1 MKPGIINGIILTMAI
16 LLWMVLLTFHLM
28 QQVVSVFPED
38 KAGIL
43 VGGFWFKVSLVG
55 FLLTNTLFI
64 SRIFANIEKLHVTT
78 LLWRLFMIG
87 MIGITVIMVITFA
100 NKITESLVIHKY
112 LGPVFFGLGLYALLI
127 FFLSAV
133 FIFRRFIL
141 YPRTRRKMIFWRLF
155 LGFLY
160 LSLLFP
166 FEWRG
171 ISVGVYVVLSY
182 IPISIITLILS
193 GNVRW
198 IAYLNFNQ
206 KLRALGLFGLIM
218 IVIITY
224 LVAARRLPIQLGV
237 TSNDYLNT
245 QFFQYIILFSVIYST
260 FSILVLFFNLPTSSI
275 FEMQSFEIA
284 SFSKI
289 NQSIQSNL
297 DHADIMNTLLDA
309 SIMAANAKAGWIEMI
324 SEDSGVPEVRICK
337 TISVKETQ
345 IIHQPVDLT
354 QKILQDRKYLLVRN
368 TRRRRSFGNP
378 SGNTESRYRCLLGVP
393 IISNSQAYGVIY
405 VVNDLVN
412 SFEDVTVQSLVSF
425 AEQAGIALENAKLV
439 RNSIELER
447 YQEQLKIAKEV
458 QNQLLPRNLPFSE
471 AVEFIA
477 MSENAQEVGGDYFDV
492 IQSKEHI
499 YKVAIGDVSGKGT
512 TAAFYMAE
520 TKGIFHALARLELS
534 VRQFIITAN
543 QALSE
548 CMQKGFFMTLT
559 YLEIN
564 TQKREVEMIRAGHCP
579 AFFYDMQA
587 DKIRMLR
594 EGTLGLG
601 IVRDMSFGKFLQET
615 QKIAYHYG
623 DMLVLYTD
631 GILEARNAAGEEY
644 GYERLEAEIKK
655 NKNASAAE
663 VAAGIVNSV
672 KDFAQADIDDDY
684 TVLIIRFR

>member
-1 MKPGIINGIILTMAI
+1 MAI

-28 QQVVSVFPED
+28 QQVITIFPED
-38 KAGIL
+38 KAGVL
-43 VGGFWFKVSLVG
+43 VGGFWFKASLVG
-55 FLLTNTLFI
+55 FLLSNTIFI

-100 NKITESLVIHKY
+100 NKVTESLVIHRY

-141 YPRTRRKMIFWRLF
+141 YPRTRRKMIAWRLF

-166 FEWRG
+166 FNWGG
-171 ISVGVYVVLSY
+171 ISLGMYVVFSY
-182 IPISIITLILS
+182 IPISLLILALS
-193 GNVRW
+193 ANVRW

-218 IVIITY
+218 IVIVTY
-224 LVAARRLPIQLGV
+224 FVAARRLPVQLGV
-237 TSNDYLNT
+237 SSGDYLNT
-245 QFFQYIILFSVIYST
+245 QFFQYIILFSVVYSS

-284 SFSKI
+284 SFNKI
-289 NQSIQSNL
+289 NQAIQSNL
-297 DHADIMNTLLDA
+297 DYADIMNTLLDA
-309 SIMAANAKAGWIEMI
+309 SVMAANAKAGWIEMI
-324 SEDSGVPEVRICK
+324 SDDTGIPEVRICK
-337 TISVKETQ
+337 TISVQETQ

-354 QKILQDRKYLLVRN
+354 QKIIQDRKYLLIRN
-368 TRRRRSFGNP
+368 TRWRRSFVRPYSRPAGN
-378 SGNTESRYRCLLGVP
+378 GESRYRCLLGVP
-393 IISNSQAYGVIY
+393 IISNSHAYGVIY

-458 QNQLLPRNLPFSE
+458 QTQLLPRNLPFSE
-471 AVEFIA
+471 AIEFIA

-492 IQSKEHI
+492 LQPKEHI

-520 TKGIFHALARLELS
+520 TKGIFHALARLDLS

-543 QALSE
+543 QAISE

-559 YLEIN
+559 YLEID
-564 TQKREVEMIRAGHCP
+564 TQKREIEMIRAGHCP
-579 AFFYDMQA
+579 AFFYDSASDQ
-587 DKIRMLR
+587 IQMLR

-601 IVRDMSFGKFLQET
+601 IVRDMSFGKFIQET
-615 QKIAYHYG
+615 QKISYKYG

-631 GILEARNAAGEEY
+631 GILEARNAAGEEF
-644 GYERLEAEIKK
+644 GYDRLQSEIEK
-655 NKNASAAE
+655 NKKASAAE
-663 VAAGIVNSV
+663 VAAGIVSSV